1 MKKNVHMFSLVLLLF
16 TYLVAPVT
24 GIAQT
29 QEVSNQSSTQIISTL
44 NEEENTEEQIIERN
58 PNKDSESSSPQT
70 IGNDK
75 NAQVNFREAQPRAP
89 STRVAGDDPGVTITS
104 PASISSSQLV
114 ELDVTL
120 AGSAG
125 MLNTDGDIQVTIPK
139 GAVRNKAD
147 LVNRIVIGDPFYL
160 DDPAVITDSNGDYI
174 LNVKYDHT
182 KIDQSSAFGATFK
195 ILFQAPLYYDTD
207 PTVPNS
213 VDFSTTLS
221 QNGTVVSTDTSTS
234 DIISAHTNLS
244 PFSKWSTQPSKEVQG
259 VKAAI
264 MDENIASRNIF
275 AISVNYN
282 QKTIKDAKVIDITP
296 EGTELSDPNKYI
308 PATGDATIYK
318 HFRIAKVTSRDASG
332 TPNGWEYV
340 TQKFEDKIT
349 VTPTGFNISLGDLT
363 PDDAYVIMYA
373 EKINGPITPDEFGV
387 RYNHAELYSG
397 ETLLTSRDV
406 ALALNNEAY
415 QALSLKKTV
424 SQDTLSTT
432 DSFLEYTLE
441 LKGLS
446 DVIKK
451 GAIIK
456 DPLPE
461 TTQFV
466 ETIDKD
472 NEYISDAHLDSA
484 TNTVSYTVLKDFPT
498 NLSQT
503 IKFKVKYSDG
513 NAKPGDEIINRASIN
528 YAGSEIYSNTAT
540 TTLDGS
546 AYLYKID
553 ESSNPLADAEFK
565 IIDSNGDTVKEGL
578 VSDENGFINSGLL
591 SPGKYQFIEIKA
603 PNGYELDNSP
613 IDFEVVDG
621 QETAINLSK
630 INERSVPSDVILTK
644 IDSET
649 NETLEGAE
657 FKLQDALGND
667 IATNLVSD
675 SSGKIVVQGLHS
687 GAYQFIETKAPEGY
701 ILDNQPILFNIKNAQ
716 TEAVQVVA
724 KNIQENHDV
733 LLTKV
738 DSRTNETLEGA
749 IFELQ
754 DASGKTLQKDL
765 KTDSLGQII
774 IKGLQPEHYQ
784 FVETEAP
791 EGYKL
796 DSTPVKFTITK
807 DSTDTVKVT
816 KTNDKILEKKDTEA
830 SSGDNASKDSQKIL
844 PLTGEKRSL
853 ILSLIGIFVLSSL
866 TLCIVKKKRINK

>member
-1 MKKNVHMFSLVLLLF
+1 MKKGIHLFSLLILLV
-16 TYLVAPVT
+16 TYLVVPVT
-24 GIAQT
+24 GIAQM
-29 QEVSNQSSTQIISTL
+29 QEIINQNSIQTTSTL
-44 NEEENTEEQIIERN
+44 NEEENEEEQIIEGN
-58 PNKDSESSSPQT
+58 SNKDSDISTPQT
-70 IGNDK
+70 IENNK
-75 NAQVNFREAQPRAP
+75 STLVNFSEAQPRAP
-89 STRVAGDDPGVTITS
+89 NTRAAGDDPGVTITS
-104 PASISSSQLV
+104 PDSISSSQLV
-114 ELDVTL
+114 EIDVTL

-139 GAVRNKAD
+139 DVVRNQAD
-147 LVNRIVIGDPFYL
+147 LVNRLVIGEPFYL
-160 DDPAVITDSNGDYI
+160 GDPAVTTDSNGDYI

-195 ILFQAPLYYDTD
+195 IFFQAPLYYDTN
-207 PTVPNS
+207 PTVPDS
-213 VDFSTTLS
+213 VDFTSNLS
-221 QNGTVVSTDTSTS
+221 QNGTVVSTDNSTS
-234 DIISAHTNLS
+234 EIITFHTNLS
-244 PFSKWSTQPSKEVQG
+244 PFSKWSTQPSKEVEG

-275 AISVNYN
+275 AITVNYN
-282 QKTIKDAKVIDITP
+282 QKAVKDAKVVDKTP
-296 EGTELSDPNKYI
+296 EGTELADPNKYI

-349 VTPTGFNISLGDLT
+349 VTSTGFNISLGDLT

-397 ETLLTSRDV
+397 ETLLTSRDA

-424 SQDTLSTT
+424 SQNTLSTT

-446 DVIKK
+446 DVVKK
-451 GAIIK
+451 GSIIK

-461 TTQFV
+461 MTQFV
-466 ETIDKD
+466 ETVEKD
-472 NEYISDAHLDSA
+472 NEYISDANLDSA
-484 TNTVSYTVLKDFPT
+484 TNTVSYTVLKDIPT
-498 NLSQT
+498 NLVQT
-503 IKFKVKYSDG
+503 IKFKVKYSDN
-513 NAKPGDEIINRASIN
+513 NAKPGNEIINRASIN

-553 ESSNPLADAEFK
+553 ESSNPLAGAEFK
-565 IIDSNGDTVKEGL
+565 IVDSIGATVKEGL
-578 VSDENGFINSGLL
+578 VSDENGFINSGILP
-591 SPGKYQFIEIKA
+591 PGRYQFIEVKA
-603 PNGYELDNSP
+603 PNGYELDNTP
-613 IDFEVVDG
+613 IDFEVVNG

-630 INERSVPSDVILTK
+630 INKLSVPGDVILTK

-649 NETLEGAE
+649 NETLQGAE
-657 FKLQDALGND
+657 FKLQDTLGND

-675 SSGKIVVQGLHS
+675 SSGKIVVQGLHT
-687 GAYQFIETKAPEGY
+687 GEYQFIETKAPEGY
-701 ILDNQPILFNIKNAQ
+701 ILDSQPILFNIKNAQ

-724 KNIQENHDV
+724 KNIRENHDV
-733 LLTKV
+733 LLKKV
-738 DSRTNETLEGA
+738 DSKTNKILEGA
-749 IFELQ
+749 IFEIQ

-774 IKGLQPEHYQ
+774 IKGLQPENYQ
-784 FVETEAP
+784 FVETKAP
-791 EGYKL
+791 EGYQL

-807 DSTDTVKVT
+807 DSTETVKVT
-816 KTNDKILEKKDTEA
+816 KTNDKILEKKDTE
-830 SSGDNASKDSQKIL
+830 SSGDNGSKDSQKAL
-844 PLTGEKRSL
+844 PLTGEKTTL
-853 ILSLIGIFVLSSL
+853 ILSLIGIFILSSL
-866 TLCIVKKKRINK
+866 TLCIVKKKSINK